1 MKRTKQGF
9 RLCAICLA
17 AACILMGCNRNQDSS
32 KPQQSIESSIITSEP
47 TATTTTATTTKPVV
61 TTTIT
66 TTAAATSATTITTTT
81 VVTTEAVT
89 TTTAASTTANQTA
102 STTHATALTT
112 TTSSSD
118 SGNAQKYVGVWNC
131 TVVVLDGVTYSVAD
145 LEAQLG
151 MALFFQIT
159 VSAEGTLF
167 VRSSASAEPMTGIWS
182 EQNGN
187 AVFTVDGQSIA
198 ASVVNEQLV
207 LNDLTNQL
215 YFVKET

>member
-32 KPQQSIESSIITSEP
+32 KPQQSIESSIITSET

-61 TTTIT
+61 TTTTT

>member
-32 KPQQSIESSIITSEP
+32 KPQQSIESSIITSET

-61 TTTIT
+61 TTTTT

-81 VVTTEAVT
+81 VVTTEAVA

-118 SGNAQKYVGVWNC
+118 SGNAQKYVGIWNC

-198 ASVVNEQLV
+198 ASIVNEQLV

>member
-32 KPQQSIESSIITSEP
+32 KPQQSIESSIITSET

-61 TTTIT
+61 TTTTT

-112 TTSSSD
+112 TTSFSD
-118 SGNAQKYVGVWNC
+118 SGNAQKYVGIWNC

>member
-32 KPQQSIESSIITSEP
+32 KPQQSIESSIITSET

-61 TTTIT
+61 TTTTT

-182 EQNGN
+182 EQNGD